1 MSSRWIAYLYLLLA
15 MLGAGSTVV
24 VSKLVSASLPPFT
37 ATAIRFGMA
46 LPLFLLLMGWRRAEW
61 PRLCRHDWIMLI
73 LQAGAGSVGYTV
85 LLLAGVRLSTAA
97 SASVMMGMLPA
108 VSSLLAWLLFRESM
122 QWRQGLALLLC
133 SVGAVMV
140 SLRNGAALSFGSA
153 GELAGNGLI
162 LLAVACEALFILLNR
177 RLRQPLP
184 PLALSCY
191 LCALGLLLALPAAA
205 LEWQSNWQLSAAA
218 LLGLAYYAAVPT
230 VLGFVLWYAGAARV
244 AASEAALFTA
254 VLPVSALVFAAALLQ
269 EEIRRAQL
277 AGMACVL
284 AALLLQFLPAM
295 RRSVPPAATGAGQ
308 AE

>member
-37 ATAIRFGMA
+37 ATVIRFGMA
-46 LPLFLLLMGWRRAEW
+46 LPLFVLLMCWRRCEW
-61 PRLCRHDWIMLI
+61 PRLCRHDWLI
-73 LQAGAGSVGYTV
+73 LTMQAGAGSVGYTV

-97 SASVMMGMLPA
+97 SAGVMMGTLPA
-108 VSSLLAWLLFRESM
+108 VSSLLALLLFGEGLH
-122 QWRQGLALLLC
+122 WRQGLALLLC
-133 SVGAVMV
+133 CAGALTV
-140 SLRNGAALSFGSA
+140 SLPADAALSFSTA

-205 LEWQSNWQLSAAA
+205 LEWQGNWHVPAAA
-218 LLGLAYYAAVPT
+218 LIGLAYYAVVPT
-230 VLGFVLWYAGAARV
+230 VVGFVLWYAGAARV
-244 AASEAALFTA
+244 TAGEAALFTA
-254 VLPVSALVFAAALLQ
+254 VLPVSALLFAAALLQ
-269 EEIRRAQL
+269 EEIRQSQL

-284 AALLLQFLPAM
+284 AALLLQLFPVM
-295 RRSVPPAATGAGQ
+295 RRSVRQTVAGTGQ

>member
-37 ATAIRFGMA
+37 ATAIRFSMA
-46 LPLFLLLMGWRRAEW
+46 LPLFLLLMCWRRGGW
-61 PRLCRHDWIMLI
+61 PRLCRHDWLMLI
-73 LQAGAGSVGYTV
+73 MQAGAGSVGYTV

-97 SASVMMGMLPA
+97 SASVMMGTLPA
-108 VSSLLAWLLFRESM
+108 VSSLLAWLLFRERL
-122 QWRQGLALLLC
+122 QRQQGLALLLC
-133 SVGAVMV
+133 SVGALTV
-140 SLRNGAALSFGSA
+140 SWPVDATLSFSTV

-177 RLRQPLP
+177 RLRQTLP

-205 LEWQSNWQLSAAA
+205 LEWQGNWHVSAAA
-218 LLGLAYYAAVPT
+218 LLGLAYYAVVPT

-254 VLPVSALVFAAALLQ
+254 VLPVSALLFAAVVLQ
-269 EEIRRAQL
+269 EEIRRSQL
-277 AGMACVL
+277 LGMVCVL
-284 AALLLQFLPAM
+284 AALLLQALPVL
-295 RRSVPPAATGAGQ
+295 RRPGSSAIVG
-308 AE
+308 EK

>member
-46 LPLFLLLMGWRRAEW
+46 LPLFVLLLRWRRADW
-61 PRLCRHDWIMLI
+61 PRLCRHDWLILI

-97 SASVMMGMLPA
+97 SAGVMMGTLPA
-108 VSSLLAWLLFRESM
+108 VSSLLALLLFGEGWR
-122 QWRQGLALLLC
+122 WRQGLALLLC
-133 SVGAVMV
+133 SAGAMTV
-140 SLRNGAALSFGSA
+140 SLPAGATWSFRSA

-184 PLALSCY
+184 PLVLSCY
-191 LCALGLLLALPAAA
+191 LCALALLLALSAAA
-205 LEWQSNWQLSAAA
+205 LEWQGSWQVSAAA
-218 LLGLAYYAAVPT
+218 LLGLAYYALVPT

-244 AASEAALFTA
+244 AASEAAVFTA
-254 VLPVSALVFAAALLQ
+254 VMPVSALLFAAVLLH
-269 EEIRRAQL
+269 EEIRLSQL
-277 AGMACVL
+277 AGMVCVL
-284 AALLLQFLPAM
+284 AALSLQLWPAR
-295 RRSVPPAATGAGQ
+295 RRSAAAGQ
-308 AE
+308 SG

>member
-46 LPLFLLLMGWRRAEW
+46 LPLLLILMYWRGSAW
-61 PRLCRHDWIMLI
+61 PRPSRHDWIILL

-85 LLLAGVRLSTAA
+85 LLLAGIRWSSAA
-97 SASVMMGMLPA
+97 SAGVLMGTLPA
-108 VSSLLAWLLFRESM
+108 VSSVLALLLLRESL

-133 SVGAVMV
+133 SVGALMV
-140 SLRNGAALSFGSA
+140 SVRTGSGLSFGRA
-153 GELAGNGLI
+153 DELAGNGLI

-177 RLRQPLP
+177 RLRQPLS
-184 PLALSCY
+184 PLVLSSF
-191 LCALGLLLALPAAA
+191 LCGLGLLLALPAAL
-205 LEWQSNWQLSAAA
+205 LEWQGSWQVSTAA

-244 AASEAALFTA
+244 AAGEAALFTA
-254 VLPVSALVFAAALLQ
+254 LMPVSALLFAAGVLQ
-269 EEIRRAQL
+269 EAIRPSQL
-277 AGMACVL
+277 SGMACVL
-284 AALLLQFLPAM
+284 VALLLQVLPV
-295 RRSVPPAATGAGQ
+295 RRRAGPAAGVGRGRAQ
-308 AE
+308 

>member
-46 LPLFLLLMGWRRAEW
+46 LPLFLLLMGWRRSGW
-61 PRLCRHDWIMLI
+61 PRLCRHDWLI
-73 LQAGAGSVGYTV
+73 LIMQAGAGSVGYTV

-97 SASVMMGMLPA
+97 SASVMMGTLPA
-108 VSSLLAWLLFRESM
+108 VSSVLAWLLFGERL
-122 QWRQGLALLLC
+122 QRRQGLALLLC
-133 SVGAVMV
+133 SVGALTV
-140 SLRNGAALSFGSA
+140 SWPADAALSFGSA

-205 LEWQSNWQLSAAA
+205 LEWQGNWHVSAAA

-254 VLPVSALVFAAALLQ
+254 VLPVSALLFAAAVLQ
-269 EEIRRAQL
+269 EEIRRSQL
-277 AGMACVL
+277 LGMACVL
-284 AALLLQFLPAM
+284 AALLLQVLPAL
-295 RRSVPPAATGAGQ
+295 RRAGPST
-308 AE
+308 AVASGRDK